1 MPHAKLLTMK
11 YLCEQFPLLPPPQFG
26 SILFWVNCGT
36 WPRNAVQLT
45 VIHHAH
51 IPYSLLPLLL
61 IPYSIYRLFSAPY
74 WNCFSHLS
82 ASFELILEINV
93 QSWQLSSRRINL
105 NWIDNLLRLFKLV
118 GSVSKL
124 YLLATFH
131 QSLSLSLEFTFTLSR
146 TFVCQL
152 GLAAA
157 KLCGFG
163 FLWAQ
168 VNLSFSLA
176 HKMGIL
182 CALLLR
188 FFFFS
193 FWFLFSFFAFH
204 LYFLALFFW
213 PIFSTSQPANN
224 ELCPLTWSH
233 KKTKANIF
241 CIRIDLIYLQ
251 GIRYETRVTGLGN
264 WASSRRNLLV
274 ACTN

>member
-1 MPHAKLLTMK
+1 MSWNWNATCKIADNEIFMWTI
-11 YLCEQFPLLPPPQFG
+11 PPIQFG

-51 IPYSLLPLLL
+51 IPYS
-61 IPYSIYRLFSAPY
+61 PYSIYRLFPAPY

-105 NWIDNLLRLFKLV
+105 NWIDNLLRLFKLA
-118 GSVSKL
+118 GSVSECVCL
-124 YLLATFH
+124 SWAVLAGNLSPK
-131 QSLSLSLEFTFTLSR
+131 SLSLCLEFTFTLSR

-182 CALLLR
+182 CALLLLL
-188 FFFFS
+188 FFS
-193 FWFLFSFFAFH
+193 FFHFGFCFHFSHSIYIFWLCFFGQ
-204 LYFLALFFW
+204 
-213 PIFSTSQPANN
+213 FSRPASQPTMNFA
-224 ELCPLTWSH
+224 LW
-233 KKTKANIF
+233 
-241 CIRIDLIYLQ
+241 
-251 GIRYETRVTGLGN
+251 LGRPRRQKQI
-264 WASSRRNLLV
+264 SSV
-274 ACTN
+274 